1 MQGGDISNYVS
12 PRLVCVFEGLIGL
25 LPDTKAR
32 AQEAVYRKAKRWAR
46 AARTYEVNEE
56 MAKHI
61 WDVYS
66 RTDYSIDVV
75 TYLGDD
81 MAEAIAEVLDDERLP
96 IGRVFATTPDQLARR
111 IAHMPDLAAI
121 YDPNPSHRFTYGSK
135 GRLTNPATPNLMGRF

>member
-1 MQGGDISNYVS
+1 VQNGDISNVVS
-12 PRLVCVFEGLIGL
+12 PRLVIVFEGLIGL
-25 LPDTKAR
+25 LPGPAAR
-32 AQEAVYRKAKRWAR
+32 AKEQAYRKAKRWSR
-46 AARTYEVNEE
+46 AANVYEINEQ

-81 MAEAIAEVLDDERLP
+81 MAEAFADLMDRESLP
-96 IGRVFATTPDQLARR
+96 IGNTFATTPDQLSRR

-121 YDPNPSHRFTYGSK
+121 YDPDRSNQFKFGSK
-135 GRLTNPATPNLMGRF
+135 GRLTDPTTPNLMGRF